1 MRINSE
7 NFKKNVFISIKGIQ
21 NIDGEKDVIEL
32 LTCGEFYWENNQFF
46 ISYEES
52 ETTGFK
58 NSDTLLKVDGEDTVT
73 LTRTGGTSSHLVI
86 EKGKRHQ
93 CHYDTG
99 YGSITVGISGDSIAS
114 TLSEAGG
121 ILDFSYSMDINSAL
135 TSENRVI
142 ITIKESDT
150 NAKQ

>member
-1 MRINSE
+1 MTANAST
-7 NFKKNVFISIKGIQ
+7 FKKDVFLSIKGIQ
-21 NIDGEKDVIEL
+21 NVDGEKDVIEL
-32 LTCGEFYWENNQFF
+32 LTCGTFCLRNNKYY
-46 ISYEES
+46 ISYQES

-58 NSDTLLKVDGEDTVT
+58 NSDTLLKIEGNSVVT

-99 YGSITVGISGDSIAS
+99 YGSLTVGISGNSIIS
-114 TLSEAGG
+114 TLSNLGG
-121 ILDFSYSMDINSAL
+121 ELDFSYSMDINSAL

-150 NAKQ
+150 HVRQ